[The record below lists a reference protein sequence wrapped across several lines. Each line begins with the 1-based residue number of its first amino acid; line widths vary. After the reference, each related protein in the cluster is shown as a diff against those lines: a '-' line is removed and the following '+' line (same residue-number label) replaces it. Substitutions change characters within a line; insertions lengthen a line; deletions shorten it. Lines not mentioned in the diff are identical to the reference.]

1 MGMERWE
8 GPVRCHRTLQARV
21 TSNVAECN
29 MKPVNCCKE
38 GSDRINSA
46 FSIVIQLSLSLQQG
60 DQLVIGS
67 LGN

>member
-1 MGMERWE
+1 MGMEMWE
-8 GPVRCHRTLQARV
+8 EPVRCHRTLQARV
-21 TSNVAECN
+21 TSNVVECN

-46 FSIVIQLSLSLQQG
+46 FNIIVQLSLSLQQG
-60 DQLVIGS
+60 DHLLIRS